1 MVVYA
6 RTSVVVIV
14 IFLSFPAFA
23 TSSTKN
29 QYGLVGALAVLGVPD
44 PPAGEVAALGVA
56 ARSWNAQK
64 YFTYS
69 PAATSLVVARNLQS
83 VDDELQVPSVVA
95 LTAV

>member
-14 IFLSFPAFA
+14 IFLSSPALL

-29 QYGLVGALAVLGVPD
+29 QYGLDGAFAVLGVPD
-44 PPAGEVAALGVA
+44 PPDGEVAALGVA

-64 YFTYS
+64 YLTYS
-69 PAATSLVVARNLQS
+69 SVEISLVVARNLQS
-83 VDDELQVPSVVA
+83 VEDELQVPRVVA